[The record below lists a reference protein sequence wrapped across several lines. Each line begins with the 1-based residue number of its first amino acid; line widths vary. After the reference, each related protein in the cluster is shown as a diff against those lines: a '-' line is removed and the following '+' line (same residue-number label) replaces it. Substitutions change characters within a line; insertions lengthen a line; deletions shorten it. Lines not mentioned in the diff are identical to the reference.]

1 MGVWKYGSEAHFSY
15 STQLYF
21 QLKELNINGSSL
33 AHSHTCAL
41 QRECGQ
47 GWIRTTELRREQ
59 IYSLLS
65 LAT

>member
-1 MGVWKYGSEAHFSY
+1 MRPHILSPSHF
-15 STQLYF
+15 
-21 QLKELNINGSSL
+21 
-33 AHSHTCAL
+33 HTFRL
-41 QRECGQ
+41 QRDSGQ

>member
-1 MGVWKYGSEAHFSY
+1 MGVWKYGSEKYTLYLPQNDIFNSKIFSIFKTHFH
-15 STQLYF
+15 TFVLPYF
-21 QLKELNINGSSL
+21 I
-33 AHSHTCAL
+33 
-41 QRECGQ
+41 RGQ

>member
-1 MGVWKYGSEAHFSY
+1 MEIHILKFSNF
-15 STQLYF
+15 LIVRF
-21 QLKELNINGSSL
+21 NG
-33 AHSHTCAL
+33 
-41 QRECGQ
+41 RCGQ

>member
-1 MGVWKYGSEAHFSY
+1 MTDSILKLSFSHAKNLW
-15 STQLYF
+15 SGIDIFNFSNSRIFKLF
-21 QLKELNINGSSL
+21 
-33 AHSHTCAL
+33 
-41 QRECGQ
+41 CGQ